1 MNLRKKIANKD
12 LYAEY
17 VKILNGVLQLSN
29 RVSEVFAFV
38 LAADHWFPNNI
49 NHKEVRKAITQKLNI
64 PESNLSKY
72 LRVLKDKK
80 LIIKS
85 SNNKWIVND
94 NIRPMIVENEES
106 KEKIVEVS
114 ITLNVIE
121 ENKPEVVEMDNKYSK
136 VEDETTG

>member
-72 LRVLKDKK
+72 LRVLKDKG
-80 LIIKS
+80 LIVKS
-85 SNNKWIVND
+85 SKNKWIIND
-94 NIRPMIVENEES
+94 NIRPTIL
-106 KEKIVEVS
+106 KDIVEVN
-114 ITLNVIE
+114 ITLEVVK
-121 ENKPEVVEMDNKYSK
+121 ENKPETVEMDNKYSK